1 MSKSLILLVIG
12 IATLI
17 VGALFVLT
25 VYISF
30 PQTTDWAVDYS
41 FPGSDLDA
49 QGKHYSVAG
58 VYSTFYSSRD
68 IVLTTDYT
76 APFYDHECHGDV
88 CNIYSP
94 LSNRTKEAQIQVI
107 FTDENNQVL
116 DTHQLEPGLGSG
128 LFASSYH
135 GELRIYLG
143 SPLSSVELE
152 EKGCYGNWSVT
163 FTLHH
168 YPNLIDASPYGI
180 RGQFIRYSILG
191 VGLIAIATGLVL
203 TKLSQGR
210 K

>member
-1 MSKSLILLVIG
+1 MILLVIG
-12 IATLI
+12 VGTLI

-30 PQTTDWAVDYS
+30 PQTTDLTVGYS

-68 IVLTTDYT
+68 IVLTMDYT
-76 APFYDHECHGDV
+76 APFFDHECHGDV
-88 CNIYSP
+88 CVIYDP

-107 FTDENNQVL
+107 FTTGNNQVL

-128 LFASSYH
+128 LFASSYQ

-152 EKGCYGNWSVT
+152 ELGCYGNWSVT

-168 YPNLIDASPYGI
+168 YPNLIDTSPYSI
-180 RGQFIRYSILG
+180 RGQFTRYFVLG
-191 VGLIAIATGLVL
+191 VGLAAIATGLAL
-203 TKLSQGR
+203 TKLSQRR
-210 K
+210 KM